1 MRVLMVEDERVLADY
16 VADGLRGENMTVD
29 VAYDGTDA
37 LRRLARSDYDV
48 VILDRGLPGVS
59 GDQVCEELTRE
70 GGRTRV
76 LMLTAAGSVRDRL
89 QGFSLGAD
97 DYLPKPFDYSE
108 LLARVSAL
116 GRRTG
121 TALPPV
127 LRCGGL
133 TLDTSRLQASRE
145 GVPLALSPKE
155 FAVLEVL
162 MSAQGRVVSAEEL
175 LERAWDENAD
185 PFTSA
190 VRVVMAKLRAKLGD
204 PPVIETVLGTG
215 YRI

>member
-76 LMLTAAGSVRDRL
+76 LMLTAAGGVRDRL
-89 QGFSLGAD
+89 QGLSLGAD

-133 TLDTSRLQASRE
+133 TLDPSRLRASRD

-204 PPVIETVLGTG
+204 PPVIETVLGIG